1 MTGLGGLVVL
11 VGINP
16 LDGWIMEEDNA
27 VSLGLL
33 SNDRW
38 GDGEEEE
45 TLCKRKKRGKK
56 IYPDIL

>member
-1 MTGLGGLVVL
+1 MDELMTGLGGLVVL

-33 SNDRW
+33 SNDR
-38 GDGEEEE
+38 
-45 TLCKRKKRGKK
+45 
-56 IYPDIL
+56 